1 MGHPHDWEPGSP
13 SSPRAPGRMSPR
25 TERVMALNDTYRG
38 FLAQLDAD
46 FTAKQSEW
54 ESRKGVLEDKL
65 AKLQTVGN
73 MSRWLMRKVL
83 RKMQVSHG
91 LGLVTLIFYSWCK
104 IMARRRSARRAHKA
118 TQHMFRQ
125 QNKQLVKMCFL
136 AMQHAVSNMKVG
148 CRLLCVSSADDSR
161 ASGGKG
167 PMSSNDAAFAQHVI
181 ALWRIGTQISA
192 LADDGNEDEGGFLE
206 DLDEPAPNVALAGL
220 AIAPKDGNSVFIRRQ
235 LIFGWRKLVHRKKA
249 RQAFMATQSK
259 PASAFMLRWDQEDDF
274 HLPGDIAHHGVGVQR
289 AGMGVALLRG
299 DFRLDLYFSL
309 WRYNVVKAISLWR
322 SAYRMVEFRE
332 RGLLGKVFSLWNRTV
347 WMAQSQSYW
356 KNELDHSIA
365 QIEEQRVAW
374 EERVEELESEL
385 GRYMP
390 HFGSRVLARPAKET
404 TTWEAFISGVEG
416 PAVDKKK
423 MRKEM
428 HRG

>member
-1 MGHPHDWEPGSP
+1 MGHPEGWEPGSP
-13 SSPRAPGRMSPR
+13 VSPRTPARMSPR

-46 FTAKQSEW
+46 FQAKSTEW
-54 ESRKGVLEDKL
+54 EGRKGVLEEKL
-65 AKLQTVGN
+65 QKLQTVGN

-83 RKMQVSHG
+83 RKMQLSHG
-91 LGLVTLIFYSWCK
+91 LGLVTLLFYSWCK
-104 IMARRRSARRAHKA
+104 IMARRRSARRAHRA

-125 QNKQLVKMCFL
+125 QNKQLMKMCFL

-148 CRLLCVSSADDSR
+148 CRLLCVERHDPLPGAPLSSAD
-161 ASGGKG
+161 
-167 PMSSNDAAFAQHVI
+167 AAFLQHI
-181 ALWRIGTQISA
+181 LSLWRIGTQISA
-192 LADDGNEDEGGFLE
+192 LAEDGDDQDGNILDDDDGD
-206 DLDEPAPNVALAGL
+206 PAPNAALAGL

-235 LIFGWRKLVHRKKA
+235 LMLGWRKLVHRKKA
-249 RQAFMATQSK
+249 RQAFMATQNK
-259 PASAFMLRWDQEDDF
+259 QAAAFMHRQQQDEEF
-274 HLPGDIAHHGVGVQR
+274 HLPGDMAAHGLQR
-289 AGMGVALLRG
+289 MGLGTALLRG

-374 EERVEELESEL
+374 EERVEELEAEL

-390 HFGSRVLARPAKET
+390 HFGSRVAARPTKET
-404 TTWEAFISGVEG
+404 TTWEAFLSGVEG